1 MDRRNDIDWGGWIL
15 TVIMLGAFW
24 PVGLVLLFRQLAGYS
39 GKGARKQVKRH
50 PADVARDQQARDA
63 YSRTAQQGA
72 QSFTQAAR
80 QSGNIN
86 DQYRQT
92 QWFTQQQAAKQQP
105 SARRVPQ
112 GNTVPQGSAAQQSSA
127 AQQGGWD
134 AVRQASSKAK
144 KKKSR
149 LDNMGQGLTVV
160 GGLLAAM
167 FGFIILATI
176 GSDLGAANFSL
187 RSMLSELF
195 PLMGFFGGGLM
206 CLFAGTKQ
214 RKKGKRYKKYLSYIG
229 KNQEISV
236 SALASAMGQK
246 EKVVYEDLQ
255 DMLDDGVLP
264 TGYIDVAEGMLILSD
279 EGLARAAA
287 PQPEPAAEPEPE
299 PVVKKTVEDE
309 NAILQ
314 EIREVNDAIP
324 DEVMSAKIDRIGEI
338 TGKILDYQRSHP
350 SKSGQLRSFLNYYL
364 PTTLKILRAYA
375 QLDAQGI
382 EGENITAAKKRIE
395 NMMDM
400 VVDGFESQLDQLFAD
415 DALDITSD
423 VQVLENMLRKDGL
436 SGDGMT
442 LGVDPGTADG
452 GAFSAQQA
460 YLDLQKVA
468 DELEQQKKSGEDDG
482 QITLSL

>member
-1 MDRRNDIDWGGWIL
+1 MIKATHYAKKGERRMDRRNDIDWGGWIL

-24 PVGLVLLFRQLAGYS
+24 PVGLVLLFRQLSGYS
-39 GKGARKQVKRH
+39 RKGKQVKRH
-50 PADVARDQQARDA
+50 PADVAREQQARDDYFKTDWQGA
-63 YSRTAQQGA
+63 NFTRSAQYQQAQQQGA
-72 QSFTQAAR
+72 QQ
-80 QSGNIN
+80 
-86 DQYRQT
+86 
-92 QWFTQQQAAKQQP
+92 

-112 GNTVPQGSAAQQSSA
+112 GNAAQR
-127 AQQGGWD
+127 GGWD
-134 AVRQASSKAK
+134 AVRQAAPKGKKQNGPEAAAK
-144 KKKSR
+144 
-149 LDNMGQGLTVV
+149 NV
-160 GGLLAAM
+160 GDVLSVIGGIMLGV
-167 FGFIILATI
+167 FGFISLAII
-176 GSDLGAANFSL
+176 GDSWGAW
-187 RSMLSELF
+187 RSMIGDLF
-195 PLMGFFGGGLM
+195 PALGFFGAGIM
-206 CLFAGTKQ
+206 CLFSG
-214 RKKGKRYKKYLSYIG
+214 RKMSRKAKRYKKYLSYIG
-229 KNQEISV
+229 RNQEISI

-264 TGYIDVAEGMLILSD
+264 MGYIDVAQGMLILSD
-279 EGLARAAA
+279 EGLTRSAA
-287 PQPEPAAEPEPE
+287 PQPAPAAEPEP
-299 PVVKKTVEDE
+299 VKKTVEDE

-395 NMMDM
+395 SMMDM
-400 VVDGFESQLDQLFAD
+400 VVDGFESQLDKLFAD

-436 SGDGMT
+436 SGDSMT
-442 LGVDPGTADG
+442 LGPVSAPEGE

>member
-1 MDRRNDIDWGGWIL
+1 MDRRNDIDWGGWLL

-24 PVGLVLLFRQLAGYS
+24 PIGLVLLFRQLSGYS
-39 GKGARKQVKRH
+39 RKGYKKQVKRH
-50 PADVARDQQARDA
+50 PADVAREQQARDYYA
-63 YSRTAQQGA
+63 QTAQQGA
-72 QSFTQAAR
+72 RNFTQSNQSQGAAR
-80 QSGNIN
+80 PGDPIRV
-86 DQYRQT
+86 QYAQT
-92 QWFTQQQAAKQQP
+92 QWNTKGQAAG
-105 SARRVPQ
+105 VPQ
-112 GNTVPQGSAAQQSSA
+112 GNAAQR
-127 AQQGGWD
+127 GGWD
-134 AVRQASSKAK
+134 AVRQAAPQKQKSPEAK
-144 KKKSR
+144 
-149 LDNMGQGLTVV
+149 GAGLARTLTTI
-160 GGLLAAM
+160 GG
-167 FGFIILATI
+167 ILAGVFGIAILSTI
-176 GSDLGAANFSL
+176 GDYWGSW
-187 RSMLSELF
+187 RYMLSDLF
-195 PLMGFFGGGLM
+195 PLLGFFGAGVM

-214 RKKGKRYKKYLSYIG
+214 RKKVKRYKKYLSYIG
-229 KNQEISV
+229 RNQEISV

-264 TGYIDVAEGMLILSD
+264 MGYIDVAQGMLILSD
-279 EGLARAAA
+279 EGLTRTAA
-287 PQPEPAAEPEPE
+287 PQPEPAVEPEP
-299 PVVKKTVEDE
+299 VKKTVEDE

-400 VVDGFESQLDQLFAD
+400 VVDGFESQLDKLFAD

-442 LGVDPGTADG
+442 LGPVSVPEGE

>member
-1 MDRRNDIDWGGWIL
+1 MIRAAYYVKEGECRMDRRNDIDWGGWIL

-24 PVGLVLLFRQLAGYS
+24 PIGLVLLFRQLSGYS
-39 GKGARKQVKRH
+39 RKGYKKQVKRH
-50 PADVARDQQARDA
+50 PADVAREQQARDTYA
-63 YSRTAQQGA
+63 QTAQRGAQNFTQSAQSQGA
-72 QSFTQAAR
+72 AR
-80 QSGNIN
+80 PGDPIRI
-86 DQYRQT
+86 QYTQT
-92 QWFTQQQAAKQQP
+92 QWNT
-105 SARRVPQ
+105 RGGGVPQ
-112 GNTVPQGSAAQQSSA
+112 GNAAQR
-127 AQQGGWD
+127 GGWD
-134 AVRQASSKAK
+134 AVRQAAPKGK
-144 KKKSR
+144 KQKGPEAAVK
-149 LDNMGQGLTVV
+149 DV
-160 GGLLAAM
+160 GDVLSVIGGIMLGV
-167 FGFIILATI
+167 FGFISLAII
-176 GSDLGAANFSL
+176 GDSWGAW
-187 RSMLSELF
+187 RSMVGDLF
-195 PLMGFFGGGLM
+195 PALGFFGAGVM
-206 CLFAGTKQ
+206 CLFSG
-214 RKKGKRYKKYLSYIG
+214 RKMSRKAKRYKKYLSYIG

-264 TGYIDVAEGMLILSD
+264 MGYIDVAQGMLILSD
-279 EGLARAAA
+279 EGLTRAAP
-287 PQPEPAAEPEPE
+287 PQAAAEPEPE
-299 PVVKKTVEDE
+299 PVKKTVEDE

-324 DEVMSAKIDRIGEI
+324 DEAMSAKIDRIGEI

-400 VVDGFESQLDQLFAD
+400 VVDGFESQLDKLFAD

-436 SGDGMT
+436 SGDSMT
-442 LGVDPGTADG
+442 LGQVSAPEGE

>member
-1 MDRRNDIDWGGWIL
+1 MIKVTYYAKEGERRMDRRNDIDWGGWLI
-15 TVIMLGAFW
+15 TIIMLGAFW
-24 PVGLVLLFRQLAGYS
+24 PVGLILLFRQLSGYS
-39 GKGARKQVKRH
+39 RKGYKKQVKRH
-50 PADVARDQQARDA
+50 PADVAREQQARQARDD
-63 YSRTAQQGA
+63 YFKTDWQGTNSAQSAQSQGA
-72 QSFTQAAR
+72 AR
-80 QSGNIN
+80 PGDPIRV
-86 DQYRQT
+86 QYEQT
-92 QWFTQQQAAKQQP
+92 QWNTKKQGASRGQ
-105 SARRVPQ
+105 SQR
-112 GNTVPQGSAAQQSSA
+112 SAAQP
-127 AQQGGWD
+127 GGWD
-134 AVRQASSKAK
+134 TVK
-144 KKKSR
+144 KSAPKKPSR
-149 LDNMGQGLTVV
+149 LDGMGKGLTIT
-160 GGLLAAM
+160 GG
-167 FGFIILATI
+167 ILAGVFGIAILSTI
-176 GSDLGAANFSL
+176 GDYWGAW
-187 RSMLSELF
+187 RYMLSDLF
-195 PLMGFFGGGLM
+195 PLMGFFGAGIM

-255 DMLDDGVLP
+255 NMLDDGVLP
-264 TGYIDVAEGMLILSD
+264 MGYIDVAQGMLILSD
-279 EGLARAAA
+279 EGLTRTAA
-287 PQPEPAAEPEPE
+287 PQPEPAVEPE
-299 PVVKKTVEDE
+299 PVKKAVEDE

-400 VVDGFESQLDQLFAD
+400 VVDGFESQLDKLFAD

-436 SGDGMT
+436 SGDSMT
-442 LGVDPGTADG
+442 LGTVSAPEGE

>member
-24 PVGLVLLFRQLAGYS
+24 PIGLVLLFRQLSGYS
-39 GKGARKQVKRH
+39 RKGYKKQVKRH
-50 PADVARDQQARDA
+50 PADVAREQQAKND
-63 YSRTAQQGA
+63 YFKTDWQGA
-72 QSFTQAAR
+72 DFTQSAQGQGTAR
-80 QSGNIN
+80 PGDPIRV
-86 DQYRQT
+86 QYAQT
-92 QWFTQQQAAKQQP
+92 QWNTKAGA
-105 SARRVPQ
+105 PQ
-112 GNTVPQGSAAQQSSA
+112 GNAAQR
-127 AQQGGWD
+127 GGWD
-134 AVRQASSKAK
+134 AVRQAAPQNQKGPEAK
-144 KKKSR
+144 
-149 LDNMGQGLTVV
+149 GAGLARTLTIT
-160 GGLLAAM
+160 GG
-167 FGFIILATI
+167 ILAGVFGIAILSTI
-176 GSDLGAANFSL
+176 GDYWGSW
-187 RSMLSELF
+187 RYMLSDLF
-195 PLMGFFGGGLM
+195 PLLGFFGAGVM

-214 RKKGKRYKKYLSYIG
+214 RKKVKRYKKYLSYIG
-229 KNQEISV
+229 RNQEISV

-264 TGYIDVAEGMLILSD
+264 MGYIDVAQGMLILSD
-279 EGLARAAA
+279 EGLTRTA
-287 PQPEPAAEPEPE
+287 PPPQAEPAAEPEP
-299 PVVKKTVEDE
+299 VKKTVEDE

-400 VVDGFESQLDQLFAD
+400 VVDGFEHQLDQLFAD

-436 SGDGMT
+436 SGDSMT
-442 LGVDPGTADG
+442 LGAVSVPEGE

>member
-1 MDRRNDIDWGGWIL
+1 MDRRNDIDWGGWLL

-39 GKGARKQVKRH
+39 RKGARKQIKRH
-50 PADVARDQQARDA
+50 PADVAREQQTRDA
-63 YSRTAQQGA
+63 YARTAQQGA
-72 QSFTQAAR
+72 QSFTQTAAQGQR
-80 QSGNIN
+80 SG
-86 DQYRQT
+86 DGQEQYRQT
-92 QWFTQQQAAKQQP
+92 QWYTQQQAIKERIAQQQA

-112 GNTVPQGSAAQQSSA
+112 GNTAR
-127 AQQGGWD
+127 QGGWE
-134 AVRQASSKAK
+134 AVRQASPKA

-149 LDNMGQGLTVV
+149 LDAMGQGLTIV
-160 GGLLAAM
+160 GG
-167 FGFIILATI
+167 ILAGIFGLAILTTVGEYW
-176 GSDLGAANFSL
+176 GSWRYMFSD
-187 RSMLSELF
+187 LF
-195 PLMGFFGGGLM
+195 PLLGFFGAGLM
-206 CLFAGTKQ
+206 CTFAGAKQ

-236 SALASAMGQK
+236 SALAAAMGQK

-264 TGYIDVAEGMLILSD
+264 TGYIDVAQGMLILSD
-279 EGLARAAA
+279 EGLIRTAA

-299 PVVKKTVEDE
+299 KKVKKTVEDE

-324 DEVMSAKIDRIGEI
+324 DEAMSAKIDRIGEI

-442 LGVDPGTADG
+442 LGIDPGASDS

-460 YLDLQKVA
+460 YLDLKKVA
-468 DELEQQKKSGEDDG
+468 DELDEQKKSGTDDG